1 MKKSLYLACFLAV
14 VSAVAGGLLAA
25 VNNLTQ
31 DRINANALAEVMGSL
46 ETMFPGTDYEE
57 ITDYT
62 DETGLVTGV
71 YEAAG
76 QGYLFQVASN
86 GFNGPI
92 QFVIGIDNNST
103 IVGYDVI
110 SNTETSGVGTRVA
123 EDAFKNTVIGKTTGD
138 TIDTLT
144 DATISST
151 AVINGIDAAKAVY
164 ADLSGNTAPAP
175 SATAQPEE
183 SDSATVID
191 QTTDG
196 TQTTVTVQ
204 AQGFQ
209 GANTYEVVLDTENQS
224 VISVTM
230 TQFNDTPGIGDQ
242 VDEEYLAGFAGM
254 TSLDQVSGAD
264 VVSGATYTSN
274 SAIEAVKVAWNAA
287 RVMGILET
295 MFPGT
300 DYEKITDYTDET
312 GLVTGVYEA
321 VGQGY
326 LFQVVSNG
334 FNGPIQFVIGIDNN
348 STIVGYDVISNT
360 ETSGVG
366 TRVAED
372 AFKNTVIGKTTG
384 DTIDTLTDA
393 TISSTA
399 VINGIDAAKAV
410 YADLSGNTVPAPSAT
425 AQSDSETSNGNVE
438 LTSTN
443 GTEETYTVRTQG
455 FQGENE
461 FEVVIDTASGEVVS
475 VTMTQF
481 NDTPGIGDQV
491 NEEYLAGFVGMTSLD
506 QISGADVVSS
516 ATYTSNSAIEAVS
529 AAFAASQE

>member
-110 SNTETSGVGTRVA
+110 SNTETSGIGTRVA

-138 TIDTLT
+138 TIDTLSG
-144 DATISST
+144 ATISST

-196 TQTTVTVQ
+196 AQTTVTVQ
-204 AQGFQ
+204 AHGFQ

-242 VDEEYLAGFAGM
+242 VNEEYLAGFA
-254 TSLDQVSGAD
+254 
-264 VVSGATYTSN
+264 
-274 SAIEAVKVAWNAA
+274 
-287 RVMGILET
+287 
-295 MFPGT
+295 
-300 DYEKITDYTDET
+300 
-312 GLVTGVYEA
+312 
-321 VGQGY
+321 
-326 LFQVVSNG
+326 
-334 FNGPIQFVIGIDNN
+334 
-348 STIVGYDVISNT
+348 
-360 ETSGVG
+360 
-366 TRVAED
+366 
-372 AFKNTVIGKTTG
+372 
-384 DTIDTLTDA
+384 
-393 TISSTA
+393 
-399 VINGIDAAKAV
+399 
-410 YADLSGNTVPAPSAT
+410 
-425 AQSDSETSNGNVE
+425 
-438 LTSTN
+438 
-443 GTEETYTVRTQG
+443 
-455 FQGENE
+455 
-461 FEVVIDTASGEVVS
+461 
-475 VTMTQF
+475 
-481 NDTPGIGDQV
+481 
-491 NEEYLAGFVGMTSLD
+491 GMTSLD

>member
-86 GFNGPI
+86 GYKGPI

-110 SNTETSGVGTRVA
+110 SNTETSGIGTRVA

-138 TIDTLT
+138 TIDTLSG
-144 DATISST
+144 ATISST
-151 AVINGIDAAKAVY
+151 AVVNGIDAAKAVY

-175 SATAQPEE
+175 SATAQPDSEPEE
-183 SDSATVID
+183 SDSATVVD

-242 VDEEYLAGFAGM
+242 VNEEYLAGFA
-254 TSLDQVSGAD
+254 
-264 VVSGATYTSN
+264 
-274 SAIEAVKVAWNAA
+274 
-287 RVMGILET
+287 
-295 MFPGT
+295 
-300 DYEKITDYTDET
+300 
-312 GLVTGVYEA
+312 
-321 VGQGY
+321 
-326 LFQVVSNG
+326 
-334 FNGPIQFVIGIDNN
+334 
-348 STIVGYDVISNT
+348 
-360 ETSGVG
+360 
-366 TRVAED
+366 
-372 AFKNTVIGKTTG
+372 
-384 DTIDTLTDA
+384 
-393 TISSTA
+393 
-399 VINGIDAAKAV
+399 
-410 YADLSGNTVPAPSAT
+410 
-425 AQSDSETSNGNVE
+425 
-438 LTSTN
+438 
-443 GTEETYTVRTQG
+443 
-455 FQGENE
+455 
-461 FEVVIDTASGEVVS
+461 
-475 VTMTQF
+475 
-481 NDTPGIGDQV
+481 
-491 NEEYLAGFVGMTSLD
+491 GMTSLD